1 MASGATGGK
10 VLLGCGAAF
19 VMICLACAGVAAIL
33 APGAV
38 SWVRGVAADEQ
49 EWSAFAESWRPPPA
63 GSNRELLF
71 PDAVGEFR
79 LAERADPEDAGAEW
93 GGSGAVYR
101 SGDASVRVHVSEATE
116 AQKERY
122 VETLRSDLNEEFSF
136 KMFADLGGPLH
147 FVVGPPRQQGL
158 IWWQHDWMILV
169 RAEGSD
175 DLGPFLR
182 NYLDA
187 IRDRRG
193 EAV

>member
-38 SWVRGVAADEQ
+38 RWVRGVAGEQ
-49 EWSAFAESWRPPPA
+49 EEWSAIAESWRPPPA
-63 GSNRELLF
+63 GSPHERLF
-71 PDAVGEFR
+71 PAEIGEFR
-79 LAERADPEDAGAEW
+79 LTDRVLPEDAGSEL
-93 GGSGAVYR
+93 GGSRAVYR
-101 SGDASVRVHVSEATE
+101 SGDAIVRVHVSELTE
-116 AQKERY
+116 TQKERY
-122 VETLRSDLNEEFSF
+122 VEKLRRDLNEEFSY
-136 KMFADLGGPLH
+136 KMFADLGGPLR
-147 FVVGPPRQQGL
+147 FVVGPPRQRGL
-158 IWWQHDWMILV
+158 IWWRRDWMIVV

-182 NYLDA
+182 SYLEA

-193 EAV
+193 GDV